1 MTQPLK
7 CIGFKDAK
15 YGEQWVVGNFE
26 VIFKRVNGHCMVWVS
41 PRSGKS
47 LFQFQSVTDSDYY
60 LQCGSNKSIFEDD
73 DPLIFIGFFLPSASS
88 PSYFLFL
95 SCCSGISNL
104 LFLPGITKDWL
115 QKENLLMLYTK
126 LDKNSVLGMDWC
138 WIFVR
143 TEIYSILFTGESERL
158 KIKT

>member
-1 MTQPLK
+1 MFEEQINKQQTEDGWHGGHDKFARSYFEGLTDLQQPIMELLL
-7 CIGFKDAK
+7 
-15 YGEQWVVGNFE
+15 
-26 VIFKRVNGHCMVWVS
+26 IFSKEFPVS
-41 PRSGKS
+41 
-47 LFQFQSVTDSDYY
+47 FTDYY
-60 LQCGSNKSIFEDD
+60 PQCGSNKSIFEDD
-73 DPLIFIGFFLPSASS
+73 DPLIFIGFFLPSSASS
-88 PSYFLFL
+88 PGYFLFL

>member
-1 MTQPLK
+1 MFEEQINKQQTEDGWHGGHDKFARSYFEGPTELQQPIMELLL
-7 CIGFKDAK
+7 
-15 YGEQWVVGNFE
+15 
-26 VIFKRVNGHCMVWVS
+26 IFSKEFPVS
-41 PRSGKS
+41 
-47 LFQFQSVTDSDYY
+47 FTDYY
-60 LQCGSNKSIFEDD
+60 PQCGSNKSIFEDD